1 MQRNLDNLS
10 DSETVLSQPN
20 QAIRTQSS
28 HHEPSAQLFLPTIRA
43 QLCAPKL
50 GISTLP
56 LTSGPPG
63 TAGASVTCPRASA
76 PACILYAR
84 PRPRPRLPCV
94 LAKLCDLIIMYPFS
108 RGVHMC
114 SGLIHSRLVV
124 VRRAR
129 VRPRCTST
137 NKYVMEQCWYTHCV
151 LIKCVNIMHILRNAL
166 L

>member
-50 GISTLP
+50 GISKLP

-63 TAGASVTCPRASA
+63 TPRDRAAGASVTCPRASA

-84 PRPRPRLPCV
+84 PRPRPRLPRV
-94 LAKLCDLIIMYPFS
+94 LAKLCDLLIMYSYDHYWAIP
-108 RGVHMC
+108 RNREGIWLLLLQVHVIGV
-114 SGLIHSRLVV
+114 S
-124 VRRAR
+124 
-129 VRPRCTST
+129 
-137 NKYVMEQCWYTHCV
+137 Q
-151 LIKCVNIMHILRNAL
+151 
-166 L
+166 